1 LIGKFLLG
9 LLLFQGVGGHGGFG
23 GKASVGGG
31 VSSGGCAL
39 PFTDSLS
46 GTGALGPCYTIATA
60 SGYGTLSRLSGA
72 VVPAANGKGIAILAG
87 ATFSATQSSQIV
99 IAADP
104 ADGGATGPIV
114 RGDLSGNGYL
124 WITNINAV
132 IVINGGAGGAT
143 VINTCPNVAVGDTV
157 KLSASGS
164 TITCVNVTTSS
175 SPVNGTDSTFA
186 SGKAGFLV
194 DQTATGSTTRINAFV
209 AN

>member
-9 LLLFQGVGGHGGFG
+9 LLLFQGIGGIGGFG

-39 PFTDSLS
+39 PFSDSLS

-99 IAADP
+99 IAADV

-124 WITNINAV
+124 WLVSLNEV
-132 IVINGGAGGAT
+132 IVLNTGAGGST
-143 VINTCPNVAVGDTV
+143 VINTCPNVAIGNTV

-164 TITCVNVTTSS
+164 TITCLNVTSALS
-175 SPVNGTDSTFA
+175 AAGTDSTFA
-186 SGKAGFLV
+186 SGKAGFFV
-194 DQTATGSTTRINAFV
+194 DQTSAGSSTSINAFV